1 MTALIQQWEQAR
13 DGRRIFLSCYC
24 LMTQRM
30 LGALAAHRFQDALW
44 VDGLLHHFADYYFD
58 ALAAYEQQET
68 SPPVIWQHAHE
79 VACHKQA
86 HVLQHLLLGINA
98 HINYDLI
105 LALADMLQPEW
116 QALSAER
123 RRLRYDDHCRVNA
136 IIADTV
142 DEVQDAVVERYA
154 PALDLVDKICGPL
167 DEWLASRMIARW
179 RDSVWEQAVQM
190 VEAEDDVLREA
201 VRQQAEA
208 TSMKRAYWLLQAV

>member
-1 MTALIQQWEQAR
+1 MNALIQQWEQR
-13 DGRRIFLSCYC
+13 QDGRCIFLSCYS

-30 LGALAAHRFQDALW
+30 LGALETHRFQDTLW

-58 ALAAYEQQET
+58 ALTAYEQQGT
-68 SPPVIWQHAHE
+68 NPPVVWQHAHE
-79 VACHKQA
+79 VACHEQA
-86 HVLQHLLLGINA
+86 HVLQHLFLGINA

-123 RRLRYDDHCRVNA
+123 RRLRYDDHCRVNE

-142 DEVQDAVVERYA
+142 DEVQDSVVERYV
-154 PALDLVDKICGPL
+154 PALDLVDKVCGPL

-190 VEAEDDVLREA
+190 VEAEDDMLRES
-201 VRQQAEA
+201 VRQQAEVA
-208 TSMKRAYWLLQAV
+208 SMRRAHWLLQTI